1 MDKYFRFRIVA
12 QSVLMLYNTISKKLV
27 FLSIVKK
34 RGVLKMID
42 EKNIKGIKIRSFNT
56 YMILLAFVLYG
67 MLLYATA
74 QMTSRYDDFIRYNDE
89 YIACHES
96 AVEMNEASDYLTDQV
111 RLFTQNMGMQYMHN
125 YFKEAHETQRR
136 EKALANLQKYRP
148 TENELQALLAAKNSS
163 MALMEREIYAMKLI
177 ALANG
182 YDEAQLPAEVC
193 QVQLLE
199 VDKNLSSEA
208 MIARARELVYN
219 RSYMDAKAAIKSH
232 SDTFVN
238 KLMRRTAGEQKDSM
252 LALDKSIFNQRLLIS
267 LLFVMNVL
275 TFLVITVLIVRPLKM
290 HMKSIRE
297 KRSMQTTGAYEF
309 NYFAQTY
316 NEMYELNEANKA
328 MLEHKAMHDPL
339 TGLMNRNAFEG
350 LKDYLKQS
358 HKPMALLLLD
368 VDKFK
373 GVNDTYG
380 HDMGDKVLQKV
391 GHLLQGSFRSGDY
404 PVRIGGDEFLVILN
418 DFDEVNRSTIK
429 RKLELI
435 TWQLEDTADGLPQVT
450 LSVGVAFSK
459 QGYNDELFNQAD
471 AALYAVKAAGRNG
484 LKFFDELA

>member
-1 MDKYFRFRIVA
+1 MIVIA
-12 QSVLMLYNTISKKLV
+12 C
-27 FLSIVKK
+27 
-34 RGVLKMID
+34 
-42 EKNIKGIKIRSFNT
+42 
-56 YMILLAFVLYG
+56 VLYAL
-67 MLLYATA
+67 LLYATA
-74 QMTSRYDDFIRYNDE
+74 QMTYKYNEFVRYNDE

-96 AVEMNEASDYLTDQV
+96 AIEMNAASDYLTDQV
-111 RLFTQNMGMQYMHN
+111 RLFTQNMDLQYMNN
-125 YFKEAHETQRR
+125 YFKEANESKRR
-136 EKALANLQKYRP
+136 EKAIANLQKYQP
-148 TENELQALLAAKNSS
+148 TDDELQALEAAKASS
-163 MALMEREIYAMKLI
+163 MDLMEREIYAMKLI
-177 ALANG
+177 AMAKG
-182 YDEAQLPAEVC
+182 YADYQLPQEVR
-193 QVQLLE
+193 QVKLLGI
-199 VDKNLSSEA
+199 DKDLSKEA

-219 RSYMDAKAAIKSH
+219 RSYMNAKALIKSH

-275 TFLVITVLIVRPLKM
+275 TFLVVTMLIVKPLSVY
-290 HMKSIRE
+290 MKCIRE
-297 KRSMQTTGAYEF
+297 KMRLETMGAYEF
-309 NYFAQTY
+309 KYFAMTY
-316 NEMYELNEANKA
+316 NDIYELNEANKA
-328 MLEHKAMHDPL
+328 MLMHKATHDPL
-339 TGLMNRNAFEG
+339 TGIMNRGAFES
-350 LKDYLKQS
+350 LKDFLKQS
-358 HKPMALLLLD
+358 SKPMALLL
-368 VDKFK
+368 VDIDHFK
-373 GVNDTYG
+373 SVNDTYG

-404 PVRIGGDEFLVILN
+404 PVRFGGDEFLVILN